1 MTITNDNN
9 AAWAVGMLLAALAL
23 GGCANL
29 FKSATSRMAN
39 NLSAAILNQ
48 DDLETVRAGAPA
60 YLLLIDSFIAD
71 DPDNQNM
78 LLAGAQL
85 YGAYA
90 SVFVEDNER
99 RRRLAGKAKDL
110 GSRAACIR
118 LTRLCAVLDQPY
130 DRFEPV
136 LGNTGKTDVPA
147 LYGLA
152 ASWATWLQTRD
163 DDWNAIA
170 DLPKI
175 TALFER
181 VVKLDEAYD
190 SGAAHLYL
198 GVIGS
203 LRPPGLGG
211 KPEQGRV
218 HFERAIELS
227 QGRNLMAKVWFAKQY
242 ARLVFDRELHD
253 RLVAE
258 VRNADPVAPELTLM
272 NTFAQ
277 HQANDLAASAD
288 EFF

>member
-1 MTITNDNN
+1 MTAMNN
-9 AAWAVGMLLAALAL
+9 NKARAVGLLLAAMVL
-23 GGCANL
+23 GGCASL
-29 FKSATSRMAN
+29 ISSTTSRMAN

-71 DPDNQNM
+71 DPNNPDM

-90 SVFVEDNER
+90 SVFVEDSER
-99 RRRLAGKAKDL
+99 RQRLADKAKDF
-110 GSRAACIR
+110 GRRAACVR
-118 LTRLCAVLDQPY
+118 LLRLCAALDQPF
-130 DRFEPV
+130 DQFEPA
-136 LGNTGKTDVPA
+136 LGNTSKSDVPG
-147 LYGLA
+147 LYGLGT
-152 ASWATWLQTRD
+152 SWATWLQAHS

-181 VVKLDEAYD
+181 IVELDEAHD
-190 SGAAHLYL
+190 GGAAHLYL
-198 GVIGS
+198 GVIGT
-203 LRPPGLGG
+203 LRPPSLGG
-211 KPEQGRV
+211 KPEEGRA

-227 QGRNLMAKVWFAKQY
+227 GGRNLMAKVWFAKQY
-242 ARLVFDRELHD
+242 ARLVFDRGLHD
-253 RLVAE
+253 KLVAE

-277 HQANDLAASAD
+277 QQANDLAASAD